1 MRTIGMA
8 ILAGGLLVGMA
19 GAATA
24 QQLASAVPAP
34 KKEFVVFTDRGGA
47 VLSPTA
53 AAMVR
58 TAASEASG
66 ARQVTLIGRA
76 ENIALVKGEL
86 IRQGMA
92 PQAIIGKPE
101 ARAPIAR
108 SMDGLSDPIDRRVEI
123 RF

>member
-1 MRTIGMA
+1 MA

-24 QQLASAVPAP
+24 QNIASAVPAP
-34 KKEFVVFTDRGGA
+34 EREFFVFTDKGSKA
-47 VLSPTA
+47 LSPTA
-53 AAMVR
+53 AATVR
-58 TAASEASG
+58 SAASEASA

-76 ENIALVKGEL
+76 ENVAPVKGEL
-86 IRQGMA
+86 IRQGVA
-92 PQAIIGKPE
+92 SQAIVVKQE

-108 SMDGLSDPIDRRVEI
+108 PSDGLSDPIERRVEI